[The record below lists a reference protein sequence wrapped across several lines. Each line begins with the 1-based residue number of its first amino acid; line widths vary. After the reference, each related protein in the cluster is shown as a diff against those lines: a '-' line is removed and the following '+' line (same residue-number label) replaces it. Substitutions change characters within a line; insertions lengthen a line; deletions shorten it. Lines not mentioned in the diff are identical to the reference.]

1 MPRYFF
7 NITDGETVI
16 DEHGYEMEN
25 LAAARR
31 EAMVSAGEMLRDYQ
45 PSWDGAVW
53 EMWVTDRP
61 GDAGATLLSL
71 KFSARGS

>member
-1 MPRYFF
+1 
-7 NITDGETVI
+7 
-16 DEHGYEMEN
+16 
-25 LAAARR
+25 
-31 EAMVSAGEMLRDYQ
+31 MLRDYR
-45 PSWDGAVW
+45 PSWTGAVW

>member
-25 LAAARR
+25 LAAARH
-31 EAMVSAGEMLRDYQ
+31 EAMVSAGEMLRDYR
-45 PSWDGAVW
+45 PSWTGAVW

-71 KFSARGS
+71 KFSAGGS